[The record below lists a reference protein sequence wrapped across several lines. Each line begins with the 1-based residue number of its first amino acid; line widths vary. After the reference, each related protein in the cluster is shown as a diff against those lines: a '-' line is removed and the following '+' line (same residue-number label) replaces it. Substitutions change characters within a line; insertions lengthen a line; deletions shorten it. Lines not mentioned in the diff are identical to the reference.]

1 MIRILLL
8 LFAVISLTSCH
19 HRQVFRQ
26 QLAMADTLMRTD
38 ADSAYRLLCGMDLVA
53 IRMPEPLRME
63 HLLLKCN
70 AQNKADLLFSSDSI
84 GLELVEYYDR
94 KGNNNQRMLA
104 HYVLGCAYRD
114 IKDFPSALQCFNEA
128 VAAADTNATDCDI
141 YQMGIIYGQ
150 IGDIYINYA
159 LPEKAI
165 DALDNC
171 EYYSRLSDH
180 QLGIYSSLVLKGK
193 ALISEGKIKE
203 ALDLNDKAVKGL
215 DSLGYH
221 WYATAARFQCVEW
234 LMRDRQMEK
243 AKRYLD
249 DYEANSG
256 YFLPNGDI
264 EEGREDYYYSK
275 GTYYL
280 LSESLDSAE
289 YFFRKLM
296 RKGTLMNDKYLAAWG
311 LSQLYKERGVSDSVV
326 KYAYMGDVLGDTLY
340 DEKVAQIMLQNQA
353 MFDYSRYE
361 VVAAKK
367 ENEAMRARWRL
378 SILYVVC
385 GLAMVAIGVIIY
397 KYVRKNR
404 QLQQSSDMMLRTTG
418 RMEALEDTHREYLD
432 KLQEKM
438 QEIARLEKEVAEE
451 KEAGEALRHELEQMK
466 AAAEQKKSEDEG
478 KTKETDCQRA
488 QRRLSEQVAVK
499 RIFKLSEK
507 RQRGPREEEWAECI
521 KAVEEQY
528 PRLAQLK
535 VDGKLDSLEYRVCVL
550 VKLGMKVNDII
561 FLTESTS
568 NKISMMR
575 SRLHQKLF
583 GEKGGAKDF
592 DQRMAEL

>member
-1 MIRILLL
+1 MI
-8 LFAVISLTSCH
+8 S
-19 HRQVFRQ
+19 
-26 QLAMADTLMRTD
+26 
-38 ADSAYRLLCGMDLVA
+38 G
-53 IRMPEPLRME
+53 
-63 HLLLKCN
+63 
-70 AQNKADLLFSSDSI
+70 
-84 GLELVEYYDR
+84 
-94 KGNNNQRMLA
+94 
-104 HYVLGCAYRD
+104 
-114 IKDFPSALQCFNEA
+114 
-128 VAAADTNATDCDI
+128 
-141 YQMGIIYGQ
+141 
-150 IGDIYINYA
+150 
-159 LPEKAI
+159 
-165 DALDNC
+165 
-171 EYYSRLSDH
+171 
-180 QLGIYSSLVLKGK
+180 
-193 ALISEGKIKE
+193 GKIKE

-404 QLQQSSDMMLRTTG
+404 QLRQSSDMMLRTTG

-438 QEIARLEKEVAEE
+438 QEIARLEKEVAGE
-451 KEAGEALRHELEQMK
+451 KAAGAALRHELEQMR
-466 AAAEQKKSEDEG
+466 AEAKGMNSQRTQKQL
-478 KTKETDCQRA
+478 C
-488 QRRLSEQVAVK
+488 EQAAVK
-499 RIFKLSEK
+499 RMFRLSEK
-507 RQRGPREEEWAECI
+507 RQRGPKEEEWADCI
-521 KAVEEQY
+521 KVVEKQH
-528 PRLAQLK
+528 PRMAKLK
-535 VDGKLDSLEYRVCVL
+535 MEGRLEPLEYRVCVL

-561 FLTESTS
+561 FLTETTHI
-568 NKISMMR
+568 KISTMR
-575 SRLHQKLF
+575 RRLHQRLF

-592 DQRMAEL
+592 DQRMAEV

>member
-1 MIRILLL
+1 
-8 LFAVISLTSCH
+8 
-19 HRQVFRQ
+19 
-26 QLAMADTLMRTD
+26 
-38 ADSAYRLLCGMDLVA
+38 
-53 IRMPEPLRME
+53 
-63 HLLLKCN
+63 
-70 AQNKADLLFSSDSI
+70 
-84 GLELVEYYDR
+84 
-94 KGNNNQRMLA
+94 MLA
-104 HYVLGCAYRD
+104 YYILGSIYRD
-114 IKDFPSALQCFNEA
+114 TNDLPSALRCYNNA
-128 VAAADTNATDCDI
+128 VEVADTSDSECNL
-141 YQMGIIYGQ
+141 YQLSIIYGQ
-150 IGDIYINYA
+150 IGDIYLGRYVMEDA
-159 LPEKAI
+159 LEALTKAI
-165 DALDNC
+165 GYA
-171 EYYSRLSDH
+171 RLSGNDLCLYCGFKQIGQVYMYQGKY
-180 QLGIYSSLVLKGK
+180 QL
-193 ALISEGKIKE
+193 
-203 ALDLNDKAVKGL
+203 ALDLYEKAAEGL
-215 DSLGYH
+215 DSIGYGQL
-221 WYATAARFQCVEW
+221 ALAIRLQSVERLSRSGNRVRAR
-234 LMRDRQMEK
+234 
-243 AKRYLD
+243 RYLD
-249 DYEANSG
+249 DYRKNSG

-264 EEGREDYYYSK
+264 EEGREDYYYSE

-296 RKGTLMNDKYLAAWG
+296 RTGKLMNDKYLAAWG
-311 LSQLYKERGVSDSVV
+311 LSQLYKERGVSDSVA

-340 DEKVAQIMLQNQA
+340 DERVAQSILQNQA

-361 VVAAKK
+361 VLAAKK
-367 ENEAMRARWRL
+367 ESEAMRARWRL
-378 SILYVVC
+378 SILYVMC
-385 GLAMVAIGVIIY
+385 GMAMVVIGAIIY

-404 QLQQSSDMMLRTTG
+404 LLRQSSDMMLRTTG
-418 RMEALEDTHREYLD
+418 RMEALEDTHKEYLD

-438 QEIARLEKEVAEE
+438 QEIARLEKEVAGE
-451 KEAGEALRHELEQMK
+451 KAAGAALRHELEQMK
-466 AAAEQKKSEDEG
+466 AAAEQKKSEDEE
-478 KTKETDCQRA
+478 KTKETDGQRA
-488 QRRLSEQVAVK
+488 QRRLIEQVAVK

-535 VDGKLDSLEYRVCVL
+535 MDGKLDSLEYRVCVL

>member
-1 MIRILLL
+1 MGK
-8 LFAVISLTSCH
+8 
-19 HRQVFRQ
+19 
-26 QLAMADTLMRTD
+26 
-38 ADSAYRLLCGMDLVA
+38 AY
-53 IRMPEPLRME
+53 I
-63 HLLLKCN
+63 H
-70 AQNKADLLFSSDSI
+70 
-84 GLELVEYYDR
+84 
-94 KGNNNQRMLA
+94 KGNFIQ
-104 HYVLGCAYRD
+104 
-114 IKDFPSALQCFNEA
+114 
-128 VAAADTNATDCDI
+128 
-141 YQMGIIYGQ
+141 
-150 IGDIYINYA
+150 
-159 LPEKAI
+159 
-165 DALDNC
+165 ALDFF
-171 EYYSRLSDH
+171 EHS
-180 QLGIYSSLVLKGK
+180 
-193 ALISEGKIKE
+193 A
-203 ALDLNDKAVKGL
+203 KGL
-215 DSLGYH
+215 DSIKRHHDALVV
-221 WYATAARFQCVEW
+221 RFQCVEW

-264 EEGREDYYYSK
+264 EEGREDFYYSK

-280 LSESLDSAE
+280 LSEKLDSAE
-289 YFFRKLM
+289 FFFRKLM

-311 LSQLYKERGVSDSVV
+311 LSQLYKERGVSDSVA

-418 RMEALEDTHREYLD
+418 RMEALEDTHKEYLD
-432 KLQEKM
+432 KLHEKI
-438 QEIARLEKEVAEE
+438 QQIVRLEKEVAEE
-451 KEAGEALRHELEQMK
+451 KEAGEVLRHEMEQMR
-466 AAAEQKKSEDEG
+466 AEAQQR
-478 KTKETDCQRA
+478 TKETDGLRSQKQLC
-488 QRRLSEQVAVK
+488 EQAAVK
-499 RIFKLSEK
+499 RMFRLSEK
-507 RQRGPREEEWAECI
+507 RQRGPKEEEWADCI
-521 KAVEEQY
+521 KVVEEQY
-528 PRLAQLK
+528 PRMAKLK
-535 VDGKLDSLEYRVCVL
+535 MEGRLEPLEYRVCVL
-550 VKLGMKVNDII
+550 VKLGMKVNEIV

-592 DQRMAEL
+592 DQRMAEV

>member
-38 ADSAYRLLCGMDLVA
+38 ADSAYRLLCGMDLEA
-53 IRMPEPLRME
+53 TRMPEPLRME

-104 HYVLGCAYRD
+104 HYILGCAYRD

-296 RKGTLMNDKYLAAWG
+296 RKGTLMNDRYLAAWG
-311 LSQLYKERGVSDSVV
+311 LSQLYKERGVSDSVA
-326 KYAYMGDVLGDTLY
+326 KYAYMGDALGDTLY

-418 RMEALEDTHREYLD
+418 RMEALEDTHKEYLD

-438 QEIARLEKEVAEE
+438 QQIVRLEKEVAEE

-535 VDGKLDSLEYRVCVL
+535 VAGKLDSLEYRVCVL

>member
-38 ADSAYRLLCGMDLVA
+38 ADSAYRLLCGMDLEA
-53 IRMPEPLRME
+53 TRMPEWLRME

-165 DALDNC
+165 NALDNC

-264 EEGREDYYYSK
+264 EEGRENYYYSK

-311 LSQLYKERGVSDSVV
+311 LSQLYKERGVSDSVA

-438 QEIARLEKEVAEE
+438 QEIARLEKEVAGE

>member
-38 ADSAYRLLCGMDLVA
+38 ADSAYRLLCRMDLEA
-53 IRMPEPLRME
+53 TRMPEWLRME

-104 HYVLGCAYRD
+104 HYILGCAYRD

-165 DALDNC
+165 NALDNC
-171 EYYSRLSDH
+171 EYYSRLSGR
-180 QLGIYSSLVLKGK
+180 QLGVYSAWTLKGK
-193 ALISEGKIKE
+193 AFVFEGRFKE

-256 YFLPNGDI
+256 YFLSNGDI

-280 LSESLDSAE
+280 LSESLDSGE

-311 LSQLYKERGVSDSVV
+311 LSQLYKERGVSDSVA

-418 RMEALEDTHREYLD
+418 RMEALEDTHKEYLD

-438 QEIARLEKEVAEE
+438 QQIVRLEKEVAEE

-478 KTKETDCQRA
+478 KTKETDGQRP

-535 VDGKLDSLEYRVCVL
+535 MDGKLDSLEYRVCVL

-592 DQRMAEL
+592 DQRMAEV

>member
-38 ADSAYRLLCGMDLVA
+38 ADSAYRLLCRMDLEA
-53 IRMPEPLRME
+53 TRMPEWLRME

-264 EEGREDYYYSK
+264 EEGRENYYYSK

-296 RKGTLMNDKYLAAWG
+296 RKGTLMNDRYLAAWG

-418 RMEALEDTHREYLD
+418 RMEALEDTHKEYLD

-438 QEIARLEKEVAEE
+438 QQIVRLEKEVAEE

-535 VDGKLDSLEYRVCVL
+535 VDRKLDSLEYRVCVL